1 MFFQRATAKSAWVAG
16 DPKTLGVETIRKKKN
31 LAIGETT
38 SGAELKLRRLPVQD
52 RGRSRLELLQNTAER
67 LILEK
72 GLTGYSVREVLRET
86 ETNIATFYQYF
97 PNKKALARS
106 IVERHIGALSQ
117 VVAEA
122 FSEAEPGDVRSS
134 LSKVQEVVLDYYR
147 ENPVTRKIWP
157 GVHADDA
164 LSALDTADT
173 ERNYEAIR
181 SFFAVAAP
189 NARDEAINA
198 LARITAF
205 ASGPVYRDAL
215 SLDPDLQSAVLE
227 SYLDLIASAVEGL
240 RS

>member
-1 MFFQRATAKSAWVAG
+1 MIPGGIAKFIALAADCKPLRVG
-16 DPKTLGVETIRKKKN
+16 TISKN
-31 LAIGETT
+31 TNSAIGEA
-38 SGAELKLRRLPVQD
+38 SGADLKLRRLPVQD
-52 RGRSRLELLQNTAER
+52 RGRNRLDLLQSTAER

-86 ETNIATFYQYF
+86 DTNIATFYQYF

-106 IVERHIGALSQ
+106 IIEKHIDELSKL
-117 VVAEA
+117 VAKAFAEA
-122 FSEAEPGDVRSS
+122 DPGDVRTS
-134 LSKVQEVVLDYYR
+134 LSKVQQAVLSYYR
-147 ENPVTRKIWP
+147 ANPVTRKIWP

-181 SFFAVAAP
+181 GFFAIAAP
-189 NARDEAINA
+189 RASDEAIKA
-198 LARITAF
+198 MARITAF

-227 SYLDLIASAVEGL
+227 AYLDLIASAVEGL

>member
-1 MFFQRATAKSAWVAG
+1 MAFQRATAKCAWVAA
-16 DPKTLGVETIRKKKN
+16 DPKNSGVVTIRKKKN
-31 LAIGETT
+31 SAIGDT
-38 SGAELKLRRLPVQD
+38 SGAELKLRRRPVQD

-86 ETNIATFYQYF
+86 DTNIATFYQYF

-106 IVERHIGALSQ
+106 IVERHIGALSE

-122 FSEAEPGDVRSS
+122 FSEADPDDVRSS
-134 LSKVQEVVLDYYR
+134 LSKVQQAVLSYYR
-147 ENPVTRKIWP
+147 ANPVTRKIWP
-157 GVHADDA
+157 GVHADDT

-181 SFFAVAAP
+181 GFFALVAPRAS
-189 NARDEAINA
+189 DGAIHA

-215 SLDPDLQSAVLE
+215 LLDPDLQSAVLE
-227 SYLDLIASAVEGL
+227 AYLDLIASAVEGL
-240 RS
+240 RL